1 MTSGGG
7 TRLRPGD
14 VLSVQTN
21 GRKWHMC
28 YIGRHASLGDT
39 VWVSSQ
45 NRELAAALDCH
56 AFMSDGYYVF
66 YPATAAIR
74 RKMITRAGYCP
85 EGMRMMPRLFRYSSP
100 LVREGESQI
109 WRIAED
115 ARVGTP
121 FVIRDSLTVEE
132 AELPEAAIWNH
143 EFLLERLR
151 TGWHPRH
158 DASDHSPEAV

>member
-1 MTSGGG
+1 MSRGGG

-14 VLSVQTN
+14 VLSVETD

-45 NRELAAALDCH
+45 GRVLDAALDCH
-56 AFMSDGYYVF
+56 DFTGDGYYVF
-66 YPATAAIR
+66 YPATTAIR
-74 RKMITRAGYCP
+74 RKMVTRAGYCP
-85 EGMRMMPRLFRYSSP
+85 EGMRMMPRLFRYGSP
-100 LVREGESQI
+100 FVREGGPQI
-109 WRIAED
+109 WRIAEN
-115 ARVGTP
+115 AHVGTP

-143 EFLLERLR
+143 EFLLDRLR
-151 TGWHPRH
+151 IGWHPRH
-158 DASDHSPEAV
+158 EASGHSPEAV